1 MGDLHNRLIPS
12 LLQCVPRLMIER
24 FWRLTSVELGTI
36 AVPARAR
43 LLTRVVLH
51 KKEPPRRAAQQAQ
64 LLRQTIPLTSGAGR
78 QRGRVCQNRTA

>member
-1 MGDLHNRLIPS
+1 MSDLHNRLIPS
-12 LLQCVPRLMIER
+12 LLQCVRRLMIER

-51 KKEPPRRAAQQAQ
+51 KKEPPEER
-64 LLRQTIPLTSGAGR
+64 L
-78 QRGRVCQNRTA
+78 NRLSCCARLSH